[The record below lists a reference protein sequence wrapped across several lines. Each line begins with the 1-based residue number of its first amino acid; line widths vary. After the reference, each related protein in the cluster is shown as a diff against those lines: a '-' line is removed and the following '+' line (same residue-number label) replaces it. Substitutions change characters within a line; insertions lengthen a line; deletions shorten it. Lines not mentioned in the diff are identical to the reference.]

1 MSRIQ
6 SKSIGLLLMILGLG
20 GTMASLWVFLA
31 NPPQQATPLATQS
44 DKVSCRVLR
53 VYDGDTFACDLNEN
67 GQVDPPH
74 ERIRLLGIDT
84 PEMHYSKSNKTGNN
98 EPFAAEASQYA
109 EQRLREGVVYLS
121 FDLEQTDRYGRTLA
135 HVYLTPDATET
146 LNEELL
152 REGLARVLFI
162 PPNVQYRPQY
172 RDAEREAKNNGRGLW
187 SLKRQDQLGGG
198 DQEDQAQESP

>member
-1 MSRIQ
+1 MPRLQ
-6 SKSIGLLLMILGLG
+6 SKPVALLLMILGLG
-20 GTMASLWVFLA
+20 GTMASLWTFLA
-31 NPPQQATPLATQS
+31 NPPQQASPLAAQP

-84 PEMHYSKSNKTGNN
+84 PEMHYSKSNKTGLD

-109 EQRLREGVVYLS
+109 EQHLREGVVYLN

-135 HVYLTPDATET
+135 HVYLAPDATET
-146 LNEELL
+146 LNEALL

-162 PPNVQYRPQY
+162 PPNVQHRPQY
-172 RDAEREAKNNGRGLW
+172 RQAEREAKNQGRGLW

-198 DQEDQAQESP
+198 NHKHQSQESP